1 MHGVTR
7 RTSFSHPGARK
18 ITKNIFTAAYML
30 SPSAIT
36 KESVRFKL
44 MERASSVSILW
55 SASHFPIWSTACNT
69 LYAMNLMNVTNIWTA
84 LISHGWSGGLG
95 VDIRSNI
102 CGKDKKTTTYSSQKW
117 QWSENHITPR
127 EHVNIPSDISV
138 IHRSG
143 IRLHLLLS
151 LNCSWSLP
159 SRRPSLAWRSNF
171 IHNILTSIRKTLVY
185 HSSGRSDE
193 WRYS

>member
-127 EHVNIPSDISV
+127 EHVNHLVIFLSFIALEFDFTCCCLWTAPEVYLLEGLPWLGAVISY
-138 IHRSG
+138 IIS
-143 IRLHLLLS
+143 
-151 LNCSWSLP
+151 
-159 SRRPSLAWRSNF
+159 
-171 IHNILTSIRKTLVY
+171 
-185 HSSGRSDE
+185 
-193 WRYS
+193 